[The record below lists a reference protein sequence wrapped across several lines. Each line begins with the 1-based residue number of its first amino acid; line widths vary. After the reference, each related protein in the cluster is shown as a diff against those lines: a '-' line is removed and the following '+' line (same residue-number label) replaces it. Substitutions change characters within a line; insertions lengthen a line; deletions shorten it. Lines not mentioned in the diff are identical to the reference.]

1 LGRPAVVPPAGT
13 GRGLDARPCRG
24 AGGDAG
30 GALSSKAPREAWP
43 ARRSEPYRGRDG
55 VGCGRLG
62 DRSLTLGDAEG
73 TCGPRGL
80 DLYREVGGLEG
91 REGGWRPRV
100 ASMFVAVVALDRLDN
115 KPPAS
120 EVKKMAKQ
128 NGDGSGSGA

>member
-1 LGRPAVVPPAGT
+1 MRAPAGAL
-13 GRGLDARPCRG
+13 GGCRW
-24 AGGDAG
+24 
-30 GALSSKAPREAWP
+30 GALCES
-43 ARRSEPYRGRDG
+43 
-55 VGCGRLG
+55 
-62 DRSLTLGDAEG
+62 AEG

>member
-1 LGRPAVVPPAGT
+1 MGWAGRRLCRPPAGDGGLGAPLP
-13 GRGLDARPCRG
+13 GRWGRRWG
-24 AGGDAG
+24 AFFESAEG
-30 GALSSKAPREAWP
+30 GAAG
-43 ARRSEPYRGRDG
+43 SEIGALPGGRRGR
-55 VGCGRLG
+55 
-62 DRSLTLGDAEG
+62 
-73 TCGPRGL
+73 CGPRGL
-80 DLYREVGGLEG
+80 DPYREVGGLEG

>member
-1 LGRPAVVPPAGT
+1 MAG
-13 GRGLDARPCRG
+13 
-24 AGGDAG
+24 
-30 GALSSKAPREAWP
+30 
-43 ARRSEPYRGRDG
+43 SEIQPYRGRAG

-62 DRSLTLGDAEG
+62 DRSPTMGDAEG

-100 ASMFVAVVALDRLDN
+100 ASMFVAVVARDRLDN

-128 NGDGSGSGA
+128 NGEGSDSGA